1 MKLEETVDFY
11 IKSTWHSMT
20 RMYNFIANKHDI
32 SQAIGYVL
40 INIEKEGTPAT
51 SIAPLL
57 GMEPTSLS
65 RLLKSMEI
73 KGLIYRK
80 RESEDK
86 RIVKIF
92 LTEEGIAKKK
102 LAKQTILN
110 FNEKVLNY
118 IDTTDIERFISIIN
132 KIRACSQNEIENN
145 QD

>member
-118 IDTTDIERFISIIN
+118 LDTTDIERFISIIN